1 MGLPDC
7 AYLPR
12 RGGPRGI
19 FRLEGQIACK
29 RLVTTVRQEAGPGWG
44 RESAAVEAEVAVVGT
59 DTRSGG
65 RGAGGHM
72 DSASPYS
79 PHGAY
84 HGQMLAHGQGPRPKT
99 LSRAQLLGQVWW
111 KDMSGL
117 SEPPT
122 HRDPVVERP
131 PGLGGGEWPQALLC
145 MCGQESWDM
154 CADLGRWLTS
164 PPGAAQAG
172 GNVIG
177 LMGSGWLAPLPRYLQ
192 GPLAFMQAS

>member
-131 PGLGGGEWPQALLC
+131 PGLGGGSGHRPCCACVGRRAGTCVLTWDGGLHPHP
-145 MCGQESWDM
+145 GQP
-154 CADLGRWLTS
+154 RQ
-164 PPGAAQAG
+164 GA
-172 GNVIG
+172 
-177 LMGSGWLAPLPRYLQ
+177 MS
-192 GPLAFMQAS
+192 